1 MKNKNVA
8 VVGLWHLG
16 CVYATSLAKLGFNV
30 FGFDIDKNLIKN
42 LNKGITPIFEPDLD
56 ELLKKHINKNL
67 IFSTEEKILRD
78 KDYIFITYDVEVDN
92 KDTSDMSIIKKLF
105 KIVAANVSSRTVIV
119 ISSQIP
125 VGTSRTL
132 INVLKKKGVK
142 GIILG
147 CTELPLVFPSE
158 YSVSIYNSVDIL
170 SRALLRNYYS

>member
-42 LNKGITPIFEPDLD
+42 
-56 ELLKKHINKNL
+56 INKNL

-78 KDYIFITYDVEVDN
+78 KDYIFITYDVEVDD

-132 INVLKKKGVK
+132 INV
-142 GIILG
+142 
-147 CTELPLVFPSE
+147 
-158 YSVSIYNSVDIL
+158 
-170 SRALLRNYYS
+170 